1 MIGND
6 YKVIAVFPI
15 ESTICTTVELSEPL
29 PQKGEAVVGV
39 FPESWHMNPI
49 CPNYAERIVYR
60 MVIKEK
66 YGEQNN
72 RNRFR

>member
-6 YKVIAVFPI
+6 YNIIAVFPI

-39 FPESWHMNPI
+39 FPETWRMRPVAS
-49 CPNYAERIVYR
+49 YEAERKAYR
-60 MVIKEK
+60 EMVRCKLNDRPK
-66 YGEQNN
+66 
-72 RNRFR
+72 